1 MQINCIYELSMTL
14 DADDFNK
21 LSTLFGTDISDND
34 LYTDNTYTEKGVI
47 TLFKNSRYKKKVKL
61 HINTALFLKDGKNR
75 SDKLIYKLRKW
86 ISEYFDGE
94 YNVYD
99 FTVTKFTAVGFID
112 TGNSSLAS
120 RYIKV
125 LSRIGKVKGFSPAC
139 FEGVDKGLLLSGNSN
154 GIDFLLYDLGKNGRD
169 SFNGIIC
176 SEVRLNKIQTIRF
189 YADKTDTS
197 EQIRKLF
204 DNCKGIF
211 MDTFSHI
218 IPTGDY
224 YKKGEAEEIICKN
237 VDDVKLR
244 RHMMHLVALI
254 PDKKSLL
261 LAQKALDYRKV
272 YSVMDSF
279 AEIGLSP
286 ITISKRQ
293 DIKHLKSIYSFIQ

>member
-1 MQINCIYELSMTL
+1 MTL
-14 DADDFNK
+14 DTDDFNK
-21 LSTLFGTDISDND
+21 LFTLFGTDISDND
-34 LYTDNTYTEKGVI
+34 LYTDNTYAEKGVI
-47 TLFKNSRYKKKVKL
+47 ISFKNSKYKKKVKL
-61 HINTALFLKDGKNR
+61 HVNTALFLKDGKNR
-75 SDKLIYKLRKW
+75 ADKLIYKLRKW
-86 ISEYFDGE
+86 ISKYFDGE

-112 TGNSSLAS
+112 TGSRSLAS

-139 FEGVDKGLLLSGNSN
+139 FEGIDKGLLLSGNSN
-154 GIDFLLYDLGKNGRD
+154 GIDFLLYDLGKNSRD

-189 YADKTDTS
+189 YADKADTS

-237 VDDVKLR
+237 VDDAKLR
-244 RHMMHLVALI
+244 RRMMHLVALI

-261 LAQKALDYRKV
+261 LAQKALNYRKV
-272 YSVMDSF
+272 YSVMESF

-293 DIKHLKSIYSFIQ
+293 DIRHLKSIYSLFQKAE